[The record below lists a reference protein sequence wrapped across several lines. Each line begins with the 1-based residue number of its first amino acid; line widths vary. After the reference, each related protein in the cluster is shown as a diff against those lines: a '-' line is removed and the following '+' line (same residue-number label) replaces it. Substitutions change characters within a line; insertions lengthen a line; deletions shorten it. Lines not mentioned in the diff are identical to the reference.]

1 MVTRISVRYARR
13 LVLGVAVTN
22 AFVLGSGG
30 LQSSSLHA
38 QAGSNALPPVTVDAP
53 RATPQRRATPE
64 SQRAGA
70 RSTAAASNRQ
80 PATSGSQ
87 QLEGGA
93 GRGTKQATGSDSLKP
108 LGGQFPAPKTP
119 HQITQ
124 SVTVVERG
132 QIEQTSPTALLDILA
147 NVPGVSIARSGGIG
161 GQIYLR
167 GFSSNN
173 FRSPLYIDGDRF
185 RGRNTLQL
193 NYFSPEEIER
203 VEVIRGPA
211 SVIYGSE
218 ALTGLVN
225 VITRSPAGD
234 PNGPFRFTGGGWS
247 VGVGSA
253 AKSANTYEWVQGAG
267 GGFDFLGGFAGRWG
281 GNYQSPLGEVPN
293 SDYKSLGGSLKIGYM
308 PDIGQ
313 RLELTLRKYSET
325 DGRAGGVGGAPGAPY
340 LTVRQDPNDVTSARL
355 AYVGELDGLVKHV
368 EGSIYAN
375 YFDTTLTTI
384 NNTINANNI
393 ATRTVTS
400 NNHVIGPLIVGGRF
414 LGSIPW
420 SGGFGEAK
428 TTFGADTFRE
438 ARPGSEQFSQTVNRN
453 GVTGAVTSVINVPL
467 TKSGPDT
474 TQTNVGAFVLQEW
487 TPVQPLTL
495 SAGGRFDWFNTT
507 TELSPISPAVL
518 PAFIGKSDVDRTAPT
533 GSVGVVY
540 RVLPMLDLLGSVATS
555 FRQPTNSEMFS
566 SSATSIPNP
575 GLVPEKGLTF
585 EGGFRLHGADATLKL
600 TAFNSRYENFLQTVA
615 VTFPEC
621 SSCTQTQN
629 IGRAEVTGVELE
641 ERWQVTPTVNL
652 FGNATYLHGTN
663 TTTGKPLPYLAP
675 FRGRVGLQY
684 AALDAS
690 YSVMAVVDWA
700 TSKNRIDTSAEFA
713 TSGYA
718 IPKIYATL
726 HLGRLVDRHLGDTR
740 LILGVENI
748 FNTAYRD
755 ASTFAN
761 LTNNYRQTLTN
772 PLVEVGRNF
781 TAKLQHT
788 F

>member
-1 MVTRISVRYARR
+1 MQ
-13 LVLGVAVTN
+13 N
-22 AFVLGSGG
+22 
-30 LQSSSLHA
+30 SSLHA
-38 QAGSNALPPVTVDAP
+38 QTASSALPPVTVDAP
-53 RATPQRRATPE
+53 QAQTQRRGAAP
-64 SQRAGA
+64 SQRARVLSSASSRPARAASGSEQSAGLSGQGA
-70 RSTAAASNRQ
+70 R
-80 PATSGSQ
+80 
-87 QLEGGA
+87 EGA
-93 GRGTKQATGSDSLKP
+93 GGDSLKP
-108 LGGQFPAPKTP
+108 LGGQLPAPKTP

-211 SVIYGSE
+211 SVLYGSE

-225 VITRSPAGD
+225 VITRSPTGD

-247 VGVGSA
+247 AGVGSA
-253 AKSANTYEWVQGAG
+253 AKSASTYEWVQGAG

-293 SDYKSLGGSLKIGYM
+293 SDYKSLGGSLKIGYT

-313 RLELTLRKYSET
+313 RFELTLRKYSET

-384 NNTINANNI
+384 NNTINANNVT
-393 ATRTVTS
+393 TRTVTS

-453 GVTGAVTSVINVPL
+453 GVTGAVTSVTNVPL

-474 TQTNVGAFVLQEW
+474 TQTNAGAFVLHEW

-507 TELSPISPAVL
+507 TELSPIAPAVL
-518 PAFIGKSDVDRTAPT
+518 PAFIGKTDVDRTAPT
-533 GSVGVVY
+533 GSVGAVY
-540 RVLPMLDLLGSVATS
+540 RILPMLDLLGSVATS

-566 SSATSIPNP
+566 STATSIPNP
-575 GLVPEKGLTF
+575 GLVPEKGVTY
-585 EGGFRLHGADATLKL
+585 EGGFRFHVADATLKV
-600 TAFNSRYENFLQTVA
+600 TAFNSKYENFLQSVA
-615 VTFPEC
+615 VTFSGC
-621 SSCTQTQN
+621 SPCTQTQN

-652 FGNATYLHGTN
+652 FGNATYLHGTD
-663 TTTGKPLPYLAP
+663 TTTGKPLSYLAP
-675 FRGRVGLQY
+675 FRGRVGVQY
-684 AALDAS
+684 ASLDAS

-700 TSKNRIDTSAEFA
+700 TSKNRIDTAAEFP

-726 HLGRLVDRHLGDTR
+726 HLGRLVDRRLGDTK